1 LSTVPAKGIV
11 FPLLLQAVKRKVQYR
26 AYQTLNSQD
35 MFIQLTDHFKKN
47 KFAINIK
54 AIKTIVEYDTGTKIE
69 CIKEDGTFLTHFYTT
84 ENISE
89 VCEIINNVS
98 DKNNGKVTVYY
109 KESLFK

>member
-1 LSTVPAKGIV
+1 
-11 FPLLLQAVKRKVQYR
+11 
-26 AYQTLNSQD
+26 
-35 MFIQLTDHFKKN
+35 MFVQLTDHFQKN

-54 AIKTIVEYDTGTKIE
+54 AIKTIVEYGTGAKIE
-69 CIKEDGTFLTHFYTT
+69 SIKEDGTFLKHFYTA

-109 KESLFK
+109 KESLFN